1 MATRYVW
8 EKWDIAL
15 SKTLFTDKT
24 IMRMSRDYNY
34 FSWDTSYTYFDGT
47 DVGIVA
53 GNIALLNPSTYTITA
68 LQAKDGINSDYVL
81 LAGGKYAKAANNISE
96 YYTIVYSSVQSWN
109 DSGFGTWT
117 LWADGFYLSKDKGS
131 TSYGNISSASSG
143 AYPSNGVFG
152 DYWYVSAGSDT
163 IDPSAVTYD
172 ESTLIAGQTVTVTIS
187 PSTGNTYGGTI
198 TYQVEVNVDETGW
211 EVVTQTTSTSVNLDI
226 PADAVSWRV
235 RVLASDDM
243 GFTSTD
249 YVYGNNAVNDPSTV
263 IYPSVF
269 AVMPEDKNLGYLA
282 TSSIVTY
289 LVTTDGGVNYNITIT
304 LDDEEISTTIESPKA
319 RTLVLADNIWEGL
332 SSEGVHTLVMTVT
345 QGDEQIVRTFQFR
358 KFVYDYSC
366 LAGLFTGIARATR
379 IKRSFNKQIV
389 AANFPK
395 EILKIASVKEDIT
408 PSYID
413 VTVPYA
419 PGGTVVAT
427 YASGDTYGADLDP
440 SGVTRVTVDHKGY
453 YTIRGYVGSSPS
465 SSASVT
471 IENDGDTVTAAL
483 QWIKLTVTV
492 ESGANVVATCGD
504 YSVSGT
510 SSGTVDLYLPATG
523 TWTVMATKSSY
534 SFSASG
540 SVEVTAYGNYAL
552 ELEFVSSTFGENS
565 WETIQR
571 VAQAGKAAS
580 YWNVGDQKA
589 VTLNGTVGGL
599 IFSNET
605 YYAFSIGFDH
615 NSTYEGTNKLHMM
628 LGKTSGGTQVAFVSS
643 YGSTGTGFCM
653 NTTETTT
660 GGWNGSYMRS
670 TTMPALKAAFPS
682 DLNAVIGSCIKY
694 THNTTG
700 GSGNDSSSNVTS
712 TTESVF
718 LLAEY
723 EVFGSRSYAN
733 SYEQNKQ
740 AQYAYFANGNS
751 KVFYLHNNTGTSCYW
766 WLRSPGCKSTTTSYF
781 CDVFIDGTAFSIY
794 AHTSYGIAPAFVIG

>member
-1 MATRYVW
+1 MAQRYVW
-8 EKWDIAL
+8 SKWNKIYEAYCPSVSSVGAYL
-15 SKTLFTDKT
+15 YRTTQKTLSVYRGYK
-24 IMRMSRDYNY
+24 YVVNA
-34 FSWDTSYTYFDGT
+34 DGT
-47 DVGIVA
+47 LNLESDITHYNLNGVNSVRLNTNDYMGVGSSTNLTELY
-53 GNIALLNPSTYTITA
+53 GNNCTIGFDPGIGLVVKEDISST
-68 LQAKDGINSDYVL
+68 
-81 LAGGKYAKAANNISE
+81 IS
-96 YYTIVYSSVQSWN
+96 TRSS
-109 DSGFGTWT
+109 
-117 LWADGFYLSKDKGS
+117 KGS
-131 TSYGNISSASSG
+131 TSYGNISSTSSN
-143 AYPSNGVFG
+143 AYPSSSYSGN
-152 DYWYVSAGSDT
+152 YWYVLQGDDC

-172 ESTLIAGQTVTVTIS
+172 ESALIAGQTVTVTIS
-187 PSTGNTYGGTI
+187 PSASNTYGGTI
-198 TYQVEVNVDETGW
+198 TYQVEVNVDEAGW

-226 PADAVSWRV
+226 PTDAVSWRV

-289 LVTTDGGVNYNITIT
+289 LVTTDGGVNYSITIT
-304 LDDEEISTTIESPKA
+304 LDDEEISTTTESPKA
-319 RTLVLADNIWEGL
+319 RTLVLADDIWDGL

-413 VTVPYA
+413 VTIPYA

-427 YASGDTYGADLDP
+427 SSNGDTYGADLDP

-492 ESGANVVATCGD
+492 ESGASVVATCGD

-523 TWTVMATKSSY
+523 TWTVTATKSSY

-540 SVEVTAYGNYAL
+540 SVEVTVYGNYAL
-552 ELEFVSSTFGENS
+552 ELDFVSSTFGENS

-571 VAQAGKAAS
+571 VTQAGKAAS

-589 VTLNGTVGGL
+589 VTLNG
-599 IFSNET
+599 
-605 YYAFSIGFDH
+605 AFDGIDYSGQVCNAFILGFDH
-615 NSTYEGTNKLHMM
+615 NSAIEGYQKIHVM
-628 LGKTSGGTQVAFVSS
+628 LGKSNSGNNVAFKLSS
-643 YGSTGTGFCM
+643 SAADS
-653 NTTETTT
+653 N
-660 GGWNGSYMRS
+660 S
-670 TTMPALKAAFPS
+670 TT
-682 DLNAVIGSCIKY
+682 
-694 THNTTG
+694 
-700 GSGNDSSSNVTS
+700 
-712 TTESVF
+712 
-718 LLAEY
+718 
-723 EVFGSRSYAN
+723 
-733 SYEQNKQ
+733 
-740 AQYAYFANGNS
+740 NG
-751 KVFYLHNNTGTSCYW
+751 W
-766 WLRSPGCKSTTTSYF
+766 E
-781 CDVFIDGTAFSIY
+781 
-794 AHTSYGIAPAFVIG
+794 

>member
-1 MATRYVW
+1 MAQRYVW
-8 EKWDIAL
+8 SKWGTSTVENTVWKIEKTTVTQTEYENNASGLNHKNYSLDASTGKVWAGDKL
-15 SKTLFTDKT
+15 S
-24 IMRMSRDYNY
+24 S
-34 FSWDTSYTYFDGT
+34 
-47 DVGIVA
+47 
-53 GNIALLNPSTYTITA
+53 
-68 LQAKDGINSDYVL
+68 SDYPCQCYTFKSYVFSGDNQL
-81 LAGGKYAKAANNISE
+81 YYANAGSYFWSA
-96 YYTIVYSSVQSWN
+96 YYTSSGSANRTAPYYKLRSVQKTTTSII
-109 DSGFGTWT
+109 
-117 LWADGFYLSKDKGS
+117 KGS

-143 AYPSNGVFG
+143 AYPSNGASG
-152 DYWYVSAGSDT
+152 NYWYVLQGNDC

-172 ESTLIAGQTVTVTIS
+172 ESTLVAGQTVTVTIS
-187 PSTGNTYGGTI
+187 PSTSNTYGGTI

-523 TWTVMATKSSY
+523 TWTVTATKSSY
-534 SFSASG
+534 SFSTSG
-540 SVEVTAYGNYAL
+540 NVEITAYGNYAL

-571 VAQAGKAAS
+571 ITQAGKAAS

-589 VTLNGTVGGL
+589 VTLNGTVDL
-599 IFSNET
+599 VTFSNET
-605 YYAFSIGFDH
+605 YYAFIIGFDH

-628 LGKTSGGTQVAFVSS
+628 FGKTSGGTNICFNDSNCGSGVSVQS
-643 YGSTGTGFCM
+643 GFTLDSDTY
-653 NTTETTT
+653 NYAWES
-660 GGWNGSYMRS
+660 SYMRNS
-670 TTMPALKAAFPS
+670 VCTKFKNCISS
-682 DLNAVIGSCIKY
+682 DLTNSIINCTKY
-694 THNTTG
+694 TNNTG
-700 GSGNDSSSNVTS
+700 GSDASSESYVTATS
-712 TTESVF
+712 DYIF
-718 LLAEY
+718 LLAEF
-723 EVFGSRSYAN
+723 EVFGSCRYAN

-740 AQYAYFANGNS
+740 QQYSYFANGNS
-751 KVFYLHNNTGTSCYW
+751 KIFYRYNSADTTCPW
-766 WLRSPGCKSTTTSYF
+766 FLRSPAIYSMTPISCCLVSTTGTISNNCSYISSGF
-781 CDVFIDGTAFSIY
+781 
-794 AHTSYGIAPAFVIG
+794 APAFVIG

>member
-1 MATRYVW
+1 MGLRYVW
-8 EKWDIAL
+8 QKWNAIGTPYYSGAVTEVKLNNL
-15 SKTLFTDKT
+15 SMGGT
-24 IMRMSRDYNY
+24 I
-34 FSWDTSYTYFDGT
+34 
-47 DVGIVA
+47 
-53 GNIALLNPSTYTITA
+53 
-68 LQAKDGINSDYVL
+68 YVNGDPRTVYGVPTEIP
-81 LAGGKYAKAANNISE
+81 ADAVIS
-96 YYTIVYSSVQSWN
+96 
-109 DSGFGTWT
+109 
-117 LWADGFYLSKDKGS
+117 ADNRTFYSKDATNVYIDNTDFLNALKLVFTTAVYTTRGTTYSKGS
-131 TSYGNISSASSG
+131 TSYGKISSASSG
-143 AYPSNGVFG
+143 AYSSNGASG
-152 DYWYVSAGSDT
+152 DYWYVLQGSDT
-163 IDPSAVTYD
+163 IDPASVTYD
-172 ESTLIAGQTVTVTIS
+172 ESTLVAGETVTVTIS
-187 PSTGNTYGGTI
+187 PSTGNSYGGTI

-289 LVTTDGGVNYNITIT
+289 LVTTDDGVNYSITIT
-304 LDDEEISTTIESPKA
+304 LDDEEISTTTESPKA
-319 RTLVLADNIWEGL
+319 RTLVLSDDIWEGL
-332 SSEGVHTLVMTVT
+332 SSEGVHTLVMTVA

-427 YASGDTYGADLDP
+427 SSNGDTYGADLDE
-440 SGVTRVTVDHKGY
+440 SGVTRITVDNKGY

-510 SSGTVDLYLPATG
+510 SSGTADLYLPATG
-523 TWTVMATKSSY
+523 TWTVTATRSSY
-534 SFSASG
+534 SFSTSG
-540 SVEVTAYGNYAL
+540 SVEITAYGNYAI

-571 VAQAGKAAS
+571 ITQAGKAAS

-589 VTLNGTVGGL
+589 VTLNGGPVGTGGDISAQDVFVFIL
-599 IFSNET
+599 GFNHNSQYEGNNTIHFGIKNSYGNI
-605 YYAFSIGFDH
+605 YSITTTCMH
-615 NSTYEGTNKLHMM
+615 NSTDEVVGWENCY
-628 LGKTSGGTQVAFVSS
+628 AR
-643 YGSTGTGFCM
+643 
-653 NTTETTT
+653 NTACANFLLRLPDELQNVIIPCTKYSDNV
-660 GGWNGSYMRS
+660 G
-670 TTMPALKAAFPS
+670 AAI
-682 DLNAVIGSCIKY
+682 LNADDVTPTQDKIFLFGEREI
-694 THNTTG
+694 TGEDVELMGHNPGEDT
-700 GSGNDSSSNVTS
+700 
-712 TTESVF
+712 
-718 LLAEY
+718 
-723 EVFGSRSYAN
+723 
-733 SYEQNKQ
+733 KQ
-740 AQYAYFANGNS
+740 MQYDYFINGNEQRMYTS
-751 KVFYLHNNTGTSCYW
+751 NNAKIIT
-766 WLRSPGCKSTTTSYF
+766 WLRSHYNRQSKSDPTKP
-781 CDVFIDGTAFSIY
+781 FSNSDI
-794 AHTSYGIAPAFVIG
+794 

>member
-1 MATRYVW
+1 MGLRYVW
-8 EKWDIAL
+8 SKWDITETLIANGNKKRSVLYYQDTQQIYYANTVTVQNGEITL
-15 SKTLFTDKT
+15 SDWTNEYLSSSLILPSGVYYDPWYNKTVNPTKVYHNTYSNNRLSIK
-24 IMRMSRDYNY
+24 YNNQ
-34 FSWDTSYTYFDGT
+34 
-47 DVGIVA
+47 VA
-53 GNIALLNPSTYTITA
+53 GRDTWVVEESYPA
-68 LQAKDGINSDYVL
+68 
-81 LAGGKYAKAANNISE
+81 SE
-96 YYTIVYSSVQSWN
+96 YVAGAVQ
-109 DSGFGTWT
+109 GT
-117 LWADGFYLSKDKGS
+117 
-131 TSYGNISSASSG
+131 TSYGNLSSASSG
-143 AYPSNGVFG
+143 AYPSNGVSG

-163 IDPSAVTYD
+163 IDPASVTYD
-172 ESTLIAGQTVTVTIS
+172 ESTLIAGETVTVTIS

-289 LVTTDGGVNYNITIT
+289 LVTTDDGVNYSITIT
-304 LDDEEISTTIESPKA
+304 LDDEEISTTTESPKA
-319 RTLVLADNIWEGL
+319 RTLVLADDIWEGL
-332 SSEGVHTLVMTVT
+332 SSEGVHTLVMTVA

-395 EILKIASVKEDIT
+395 EILKIAAVKEDIT

-413 VTVPYA
+413 VKIPYA

-427 YASGDTYGADLDP
+427 SSNGDTYGSDLDE
-440 SGVTRVTVDHKGY
+440 SGVTRITVDNKGY

-492 ESGANVVATCGD
+492 EGGASVVATCRD

-510 SSGTVDLYLPATG
+510 SSGAVDLYLPATG
-523 TWTVMATKSSY
+523 SWTVTATKSSY

-540 SVEVTAYGNYAL
+540 SVEVTTYGNYAL
-552 ELEFVSSTFGENS
+552 ELEFVSNTFGENS

-571 VAQAGKAAS
+571 VTQAGKAAS
-580 YWNVGDQKA
+580 YWSVGDQKA
-589 VTLNGTVGGL
+589 VTLNGNVGGL
-599 IFSNET
+599 TFSNEI
-605 YYAFSIGFDH
+605 YYAFIIGFDH
-615 NSTYEGTNKLHMM
+615 N
-628 LGKTSGGTQVAFVSS
+628 
-643 YGSTGTGFCM
+643 
-653 NTTETTT
+653 
-660 GGWNGSYMRS
+660 
-670 TTMPALKAAFPS
+670 
-682 DLNAVIGSCIKY
+682 
-694 THNTTG
+694 
-700 GSGNDSSSNVTS
+700 
-712 TTESVF
+712 
-718 LLAEY
+718 
-723 EVFGSRSYAN
+723 
-733 SYEQNKQ
+733 
-740 AQYAYFANGNS
+740 
-751 KVFYLHNNTGTSCYW
+751 
-766 WLRSPGCKSTTTSYF
+766 
-781 CDVFIDGTAFSIY
+781 
-794 AHTSYGIAPAFVIG
+794 

>member
-8 EKWDIAL
+8 EKWDSTLKVTYTNLNTVTVYNVGDTTGTSCTIYYSTELYIDANG
-15 SKTLFTDKT
+15 KTQ
-24 IMRMSRDYNY
+24 
-34 FSWDTSYTYFDGT
+34 
-47 DVGIVA
+47 
-53 GNIALLNPSTYTITA
+53 LLNPLTQFVTASWYSIPKGTYFLCSTSTTTTDTFYYAQKDTSVHVKAIFDSMGMNQTGSE
-68 LQAKDGINSDYVL
+68 LQCANANDIQ
-81 LAGGKYAKAANNISE
+81 KAVSSGFVKGAT
-96 YYTIVYSSVQSWN
+96 YYGLFSSV
-109 DSGFGTWT
+109 
-117 LWADGFYLSKDKGS
+117 
-131 TSYGNISSASSG
+131 SSG
-143 AYPSNGVFG
+143 TYPTNGKSG
-152 DYWYVSAGSDT
+152 NYWYVKSGQDS
-163 IDPSAVTYD
+163 IDPDSVTYD

-187 PSTGNTYGGTI
+187 PSTSNTYGGTI
-198 TYQVEVNVDETGW
+198 TYQIETNVDETGW

-249 YVYGNNAVNDPSTV
+249 YVYGNNAINDPSTV

-289 LVTTDGGVNYNITIT
+289 LVTTDGGVNYSITIT
-304 LDDEEISTTIESPKA
+304 LDDEEISTTTESPKA

-332 SSEGVHTLVMTVT
+332 SSEGVHTLVMTVA

-395 EILKIASVKEDIT
+395 EILKIAAVKEDIT

-492 ESGANVVATCGD
+492 ESGASVVAICGD

-523 TWTVMATKSSY
+523 AWTVTATKSSY
-534 SFSASG
+534 GYSVSDTIQIGDYGNHTLTMEFINPVFSA
-540 SVEVTAYGNYAL
+540 
-552 ELEFVSSTFGENS
+552 NS
-565 WETIQR
+565 WDVIQR
-571 VAQAGKAAS
+571 VVQSGKAAS
-580 YWNVGDQKA
+580 YWNVGDSKA
-589 VTLNGTVGGL
+589 VTLNGTVG
-599 IFSNET
+599 
-605 YYAFSIGFDH
+605 
-615 NSTYEGTNKLHMM
+615 
-628 LGKTSGGTQVAFVSS
+628 
-643 YGSTGTGFCM
+643 
-653 NTTETTT
+653 
-660 GGWNGSYMRS
+660 
-670 TTMPALKAAFPS
+670 
-682 DLNAVIGSCIKY
+682 
-694 THNTTG
+694 
-700 GSGNDSSSNVTS
+700 
-712 TTESVF
+712 
-718 LLAEY
+718 
-723 EVFGSRSYAN
+723 
-733 SYEQNKQ
+733 
-740 AQYAYFANGNS
+740 
-751 KVFYLHNNTGTSCYW
+751 
-766 WLRSPGCKSTTTSYF
+766 
-781 CDVFIDGTAFSIY
+781 
-794 AHTSYGIAPAFVIG
+794 

>member
-1 MATRYVW
+1 MSLRTVW
-8 EKWDIAL
+8 EKYTSPIDIR
-15 SKTLFTDKT
+15 STGNFDTKTPNTYTDSQYEYTVAYSSNFTYDYDGWFTFDDATYLHPYYTESVQIPAGVYVICNIGNCTSVRHYYIWKT
-24 IMRMSRDYNY
+24 QAVTTISMNKDVDRG
-34 FSWDTSYTYFDGT
+34 TSY
-47 DVGIVA
+47 
-53 GNIALLNPSTYTITA
+53 
-68 LQAKDGINSDYVL
+68 
-81 LAGGKYAKAANNISE
+81 
-96 YYTIVYSSVQSWN
+96 VYSYN
-109 DSGFGTWT
+109 F
-117 LWADGFYLSKDKGS
+117 APAAERFDKGNVKG
-131 TSYGNISSASSG
+131 SYLNDVSSASAS
-143 AYPSNGVFG
+143 AYPNNSYSGS
-152 DYWYVSAGSDT
+152 YWYVKSGQDT
-163 IDPSAVTYD
+163 IDPASVTYD

-187 PSTGNTYGGTI
+187 PSTGNSYGGTI
-198 TYQVEVNVDETGW
+198 TYQVEVNVDEIGW

-263 IYPSVF
+263 IYPSIF

-289 LVTTDGGVNYNITIT
+289 LVTTDDGVNYSIAIT
-304 LDDEEISTTIESPKA
+304 LDDEEISTTTESPKA
-319 RTLVLADNIWEGL
+319 RTLVLADDIWEGL

-413 VTVPYA
+413 VAVPYA

-492 ESGANVVATCGD
+492 ESGASVVATCGD

-523 TWTVMATKSSY
+523 TWTVTATKSSY

-540 SVEVTAYGNYAL
+540 NVEITAYGNYAL

-571 VAQAGKAAS
+571 ITQAGKAAS

-589 VTLNGTVGGL
+589 VTLNGTVDL
-599 IFSNET
+599 VTFSNET
-605 YYAFSIGFDH
+605 YYAFIIGFDH

-628 LGKTSGGTQVAFVSS
+628 FGKTSGGTNICFNDSN
-643 YGSTGTGFCM
+643 C
-653 NTTETTT
+653 
-660 GGWNGSYMRS
+660 
-670 TTMPALKAAFPS
+670 
-682 DLNAVIGSCIKY
+682 
-694 THNTTG
+694 
-700 GSGNDSSSNVTS
+700 GSGV
-712 TTESVF
+712 SV
-718 LLAEY
+718 
-723 EVFGSRSYAN
+723 
-733 SYEQNKQ
+733 
-740 AQYAYFANGNS
+740 
-751 KVFYLHNNTGTSCYW
+751 
-766 WLRSPGCKSTTTSYF
+766 
-781 CDVFIDGTAFSIY
+781 
-794 AHTSYGIAPAFVIG
+794 

>member
-1 MATRYVW
+1 MAQRYVW
-8 EKWDIAL
+8 SKWNKIYEAYCPSVSSVGAYL
-15 SKTLFTDKT
+15 YRTTQKTLSVYRGYK
-24 IMRMSRDYNY
+24 YVVNA
-34 FSWDTSYTYFDGT
+34 DGT
-47 DVGIVA
+47 LNLESDITHYNLNGVNSVRLNTNDYMGVGSSTNLTELY
-53 GNIALLNPSTYTITA
+53 GNNCTIGFDPGIGLVVKEDISST
-68 LQAKDGINSDYVL
+68 
-81 LAGGKYAKAANNISE
+81 IS
-96 YYTIVYSSVQSWN
+96 TRSSQ
-109 DSGFGTWT
+109 
-117 LWADGFYLSKDKGS
+117 GS
-131 TSYGNISSASSG
+131 TSYGNVSSASSS
-143 AYPSNGVFG
+143 AYPSNNYS
-152 DYWYVSAGSDT
+152 DSYWYVLKGDDC

-172 ESTLIAGQTVTVTIS
+172 ESTLVAGQTVTVTIS
-187 PSTGNTYGGTI
+187 PSTSNTYGGTI

-211 EVVTQTTSTSVNLDI
+211 EVVTQTTSTSIHLDI

-235 RVLASDDM
+235 RVIASDDM
-243 GFTSTD
+243 GFTSAD

-289 LVTTDGGVNYNITIT
+289 LVTTDGGVNYSITIT
-304 LDDEEISTTIESPKA
+304 LDDEEISTTTESPKA

-419 PGGTVVAT
+419 PGGAVVAT
-427 YASGDTYGADLDP
+427 SSNGDTYGADLDE
-440 SGVTRVTVDHKGY
+440 SGVTRITVDNKGY

-492 ESGANVVATCGD
+492 ESGSSVVATCGD

-523 TWTVMATKSSY
+523 TWTVTATKSSY

-540 SVEVTAYGNYAL
+540 NVEITAYGNYAL

-571 VAQAGKAAS
+571 ITQAGKAAS

-599 IFSNET
+599 TFSNET
-605 YYAFSIGFDH
+605 YYAFIIGFDH
-615 NSTYEGTNKLHMM
+615 NQTYEGTNKLHMM
-628 LGKTSGGTQVAFVSS
+628 FGKTSEGTPIAFVNSFT
-643 YGSTGTGFCM
+643 STGTGFCM
-653 NTTETTT
+653 NTTNVTT

-670 TTMPALKAAFPS
+670 TIIPAMKEAFPS
-682 DLNAVIGSCIKY
+682 DLKAVLGSCTKY

-700 GSGNDSSSNVTS
+700 GSDNDSSSNVTA

-723 EVFGSRSYAN
+723 EFWGSRSYAN

-751 KVFYLHNNTGTSCYW
+751 KIFYGHGNTGIPCDLW
-766 WLRSPGCKSTTTSYF
+766 MRSPSCNDSNATYF
-781 CDVFIDGTAFSIY
+781 CRMYSGSANRIGAYYSLGV
-794 AHTSYGIAPAFVIG
+794 APAFVIG

>member
-8 EKWDIAL
+8 EKW
-15 SKTLFTDKT
+15 
-24 IMRMSRDYNY
+24 
-34 FSWDTSYTYFDGT
+34 
-47 DVGIVA
+47 
-53 GNIALLNPSTYTITA
+53 NIQQGL
-68 LQAKDGINSDYVL
+68 INSGNTTLRFSGYQDDSLTYYTSNSYSIYGNTVSL
-81 LAGGKYAKAANNISE
+81 SNPTQNIWE
-96 YYTIVYSSVQSWN
+96 YYMAFTAPNVDSWFATTRTYDDRIYRWTNSTTAQQTQSSQTYKITLTISNIDVYFVANIQ
-109 DSGFGTWT
+109 
-117 LWADGFYLSKDKGS
+117 GS
-131 TSYGNISSASSG
+131 TSYGLLSSASAS
-143 AYPSNGVFG
+143 AYPDNSQS
-152 DYWYVSAGSDT
+152 DSYWYVLQGNDT
-163 IDPSAVTYD
+163 INPASVTYD
-172 ESTLIAGQTVTVTIS
+172 ESTLVAGETVTVTIS
-187 PSTGNTYGGTI
+187 PSTGNSYGGTI

-289 LVTTDGGVNYNITIT
+289 LVTTDDGVNYSITIT
-304 LDDEEISTTIESPKA
+304 LDDEEISTTTESPKA
-319 RTLVLADNIWEGL
+319 RTLVLADDIWEGL

-345 QGDEQIVRTFQFR
+345 QGDDQIVRTFQFR

-395 EILKIASVKEDIT
+395 EILKIAAVKEDIT

-413 VTVPYA
+413 VTIPYA

-492 ESGANVVATCGD
+492 ESGASVIATCGD

-523 TWTVMATKSSY
+523 AWTVTATKSSY
-534 SFSASG
+534 GYSVSDTIQIGDYGNHTLAMEFINPIFSA
-540 SVEVTAYGNYAL
+540 
-552 ELEFVSSTFGENS
+552 NS
-565 WETIQR
+565 WDVIQR
-571 VAQAGKAAS
+571 VVQSGKAAS
-580 YWNVGDQKA
+580 YWNVGDSKA
-589 VTLNGTVGGL
+589 VTLNGTVG
-599 IFSNET
+599 
-605 YYAFSIGFDH
+605 
-615 NSTYEGTNKLHMM
+615 
-628 LGKTSGGTQVAFVSS
+628 
-643 YGSTGTGFCM
+643 
-653 NTTETTT
+653 
-660 GGWNGSYMRS
+660 
-670 TTMPALKAAFPS
+670 
-682 DLNAVIGSCIKY
+682 
-694 THNTTG
+694 
-700 GSGNDSSSNVTS
+700 
-712 TTESVF
+712 
-718 LLAEY
+718 
-723 EVFGSRSYAN
+723 
-733 SYEQNKQ
+733 
-740 AQYAYFANGNS
+740 
-751 KVFYLHNNTGTSCYW
+751 
-766 WLRSPGCKSTTTSYF
+766 
-781 CDVFIDGTAFSIY
+781 
-794 AHTSYGIAPAFVIG
+794 